1 MALKD
6 EDRLTLM
13 FEDSPISTRLS
24 GPREPP
30 SSQSIGR
37 PSPRLNKG
45 KAKMFEYEDTNDNAS
60 THSINSETE
69 GLNISNIAKSFRICP

>member
-1 MALKD
+1 MSKGILDVVHSDVWGPAQVSTLED

-30 SSQSIGR
+30 SDQSIG
-37 PSPRLNKG
+37 
-45 KAKMFEYEDTNDNAS
+45 
-60 THSINSETE
+60 
-69 GLNISNIAKSFRICP
+69 